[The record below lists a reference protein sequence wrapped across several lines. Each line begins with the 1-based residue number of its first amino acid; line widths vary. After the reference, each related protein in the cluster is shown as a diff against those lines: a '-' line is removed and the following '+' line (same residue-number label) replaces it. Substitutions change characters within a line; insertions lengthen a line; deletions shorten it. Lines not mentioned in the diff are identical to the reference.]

1 MTKIVLSFPPPA
13 EWMNRF
19 KSTYPDV
26 DFVVA
31 SDRGQAKELI
41 ADADALFGGVSAEEL
56 QGAKKLRWVQSPG
69 AGVEWLWGVPAIVD
83 TDIQVTNTRGAHA
96 ETIAEHTFF
105 LLLSLTRQVRTQ
117 LDYQARKEW
126 DAWKFRDTLRG
137 IKGMTMGIVGF
148 GNIGRAIAERA
159 NAFGLKLL
167 AVDAHP
173 GAPAHGVAEVWPL
186 ERFDEMCSQ
195 SDILVTAVP
204 ITPQTRGMIGAKQIG
219 LMKDRGYVLAMSRGG
234 IIDEAALVEALKS
247 GKLAG
252 AGLDVQAT
260 EPMKEDDPLWTAPNT
275 IVTPHVSGASEL
287 TTNLMWNFFYDNVGK
302 FLKGEPLT
310 NVVDK
315 KLGY

>member
-1 MTKIVLSFPPPA
+1 MAPPPERMA
-13 EWMNRF
+13 QF
-19 KSTYPDV
+19 TSAYPDV
-26 DFVVA
+26 AFVVA
-31 SDRGQAKELI
+31 RDRAELEAQI
-41 ADADALFGGVSAEEL
+41 ADADAVFGGLNAGEL
-56 QGAKKLRWVQSPG
+56 RAARKLRWVQSPG

-105 LLLSLTRQVRTQ
+105 LLLALTRQVRTQ
-117 LDYQARKEW
+117 LDFQARKEW

-137 IKGMTMGIVGF
+137 IKGLTMGIVGF

-159 NAFGLKLL
+159 HAFGLNLL
-167 AVDAHP
+167 TVDAHP
-173 GAPAHGVAEVWPL
+173 GTPAHGVAEVWPL
-186 ERFDEMCSQ
+186 ERFDEMCAQ

-219 LMKDRGYVLAMSRGG
+219 LMKDRGYILAMSRGG
-234 IIDEAALVEALKS
+234 IIDEKALVAALES

-260 EPMKEDDPLWTAPNT
+260 EPMAEDDPLWTAPNT

-287 TTNLMWNFFYDNVGK
+287 TTSLMWNFFFENVGK

-310 NVVDK
+310 NLVDK

>member
-1 MTKIVLSFPPPA
+1 MTRIVLTMAPPA
-13 EWMNRF
+13 EQMARF
-19 KSTYPDV
+19 RATYPQV

-31 SDRGQAKELI
+31 ENRGQVKELM
-41 ADADALFGGVSAEEL
+41 ADADALFGGVSADEL
-56 QGAKKLRWVQSPG
+56 AAAKKLRWVQSPG
-69 AGVEWLWGVPAIVD
+69 AGVEWLWNVPAIVD
-83 TDIQVTNTRGAHA
+83 TNVQVTNTRGAHA

-105 LLLSLTRQVRTQ
+105 LLLSLTRQVRTV
-117 LDYQARKEW
+117 LDYQERKEW

-137 IKGMTMGIVGF
+137 IKGLTMGVVGF

-186 ERFDEMCSQ
+186 ERFDEMCAQ

-234 IIDEAALVEALKS
+234 IVDEAALVAALKS

-260 EPMKEDDPLWTAPNT
+260 EPMKEDDPLWTAPNA

-287 TTNLMWNFFYDNVGK
+287 TTNLMWSFFFENVGR
-302 FLKGEPLT
+302 FLKGETLT
-310 NVVDK
+310 NLVDK

>member
-1 MTKIVLSFPPPA
+1 MTRIVLSLPPPP
-13 EWMNRF
+13 EWMSRF

-26 DFVVA
+26 DFVV
-31 SDRGQAKELI
+31 GNGAKLKDLI
-41 ADADALFGGVSAEEL
+41 ADADALFGGVSSEEL
-56 QGAKKLRWVQSPG
+56 KAATRLRWIQSPG
-69 AGVEWLWGVPAIVD
+69 AGVEWLWGVPEIVD
-83 TDIQVTNTRGAHA
+83 TQIQVTNTRGAHA

-105 LLLSLTRQVRTQ
+105 LLLALTRQVRTV

-126 DAWKFRDTLRG
+126 DAWKFRGTLRG
-137 IKGMTMGIVGF
+137 IKGLTMGIVGF

-173 GAPAHGVAEVWPL
+173 AAPAHGVAEVWPL
-186 ERFDEMCSQ
+186 ERFDEMCAQ

-219 LMKDRGYVLAMSRGG
+219 LMKERGYVLAMSRGG
-234 IIDEAALVEALKS
+234 IVDEAALVDALKS

-287 TTNLMWNFFYDNVGK
+287 TTNLMWNFFYENVGR

-310 NVVDK
+310 NLVDK